1 MLNII
6 SHQEDANRMRP
17 HFTPARTARS
27 TKVDEN
33 NHGGDAG
40 NSHRLV
46 GTCNGAAAVGNRSA
60 APQDVQSAVTGWPSN
75 ATPTCASQRNK
86 NTCSHK
92 ACAQMLQQHYS
103 CLVSQLNQEWE
114 QSKCPSPGDGVN
126 KMWSSHEM
134 EYYLGTKKNGVQ
146 TQTTSQMNLENMVP
160 GEGSQAGKTTSCMIP

>member
-6 SHQEDANRMRP
+6 SHREDANRMRP

-60 APQDVQSAVTGWPSN
+60 APQDVQSTVTG
-75 ATPTCASQRNK
+75 
-86 NTCSHK
+86 
-92 ACAQMLQQHYS
+92 
-103 CLVSQLNQEWE
+103 
-114 QSKCPSPGDGVN
+114 
-126 KMWSSHEM
+126 
-134 EYYLGTKKNGVQ
+134 
-146 TQTTSQMNLENMVP
+146 
-160 GEGSQAGKTTSCMIP
+160 